1 MLKRDILVLPEIK
14 KGELDSTAL
23 GLLAKGR
30 ELADQMGGRLI
41 ALLVGSRLDGFI
53 QSLRHAGA
61 DTILVADH
69 LALADYN
76 AEIYFNLISKV
87 IDDLK
92 PGFLF
97 LAYTHWGMELGPALA
112 QRSGSYMISNCA
124 DLEMEG
130 PLVRAVRPMFGG
142 SYHVK
147 IELQAQRPYVVSFQ
161 RGVFP
166 APKSTVG
173 PAEVIQVPVEIEVDS
188 LRSKVVGTVE
198 PPEGDVDITK
208 AEIIVAV
215 GRGIGEEGNIPM
227 MKELAGALGGS
238 IACSRPV
245 SDLGWLPKAYHVGI
259 SGKTVAPK
267 RYIACG
273 ISGSGQHLAGM
284 EASEMIIA
292 INKDAKAP
300 IFSVA
305 HYGIVGDIFE
315 IVPELTRQAKV
326 SREMEEKQG

>member
-1 MLKRDILVLPEIK
+1 MTKRNVLVLPEIK

-30 ELADQMGGRLI
+30 ESADQTGSELI
-41 ALLVGSRLDGFI
+41 ALLVGSGLSDI
-53 QSLRHAGA
+53 LQSLRHAGP
-61 DTILVADH
+61 DRILVADH
-69 LALADYN
+69 PALAAYN
-76 AEIYFNLISKV
+76 PEIYVNLISKV
-87 IDDLK
+87 IDELK

-112 QRSGSYMISNCA
+112 QRSGAYMISNCA
-124 DLEMEG
+124 DLEIEG
-130 PLVRAVRPMFGG
+130 SLVRAVRPMFGG
-142 SYHVK
+142 SYHAR
-147 IELQAQRPYVVSFQ
+147 IELQTQRPYVVSFQ

-166 APKSTVG
+166 APKNAAG
-173 PAEVIQVPVEIEVDS
+173 PAEAIQVPVEIEVDS
-188 LRSKVVGTVE
+188 LRSKVVGTVA

-208 AEIIVAV
+208 AEIIVSV

-227 MKELAGALGGS
+227 IKELADALGGS

-273 ISGSGQHLAGM
+273 ISGSGQHVAGM
-284 EASEMIIA
+284 ESSEIIIA

-300 IFSVA
+300 IFNVA
-305 HYGIVGDIFE
+305 HYGIVGDLFE
-315 IVPELTRQAKV
+315 IVPELTRRAKE
-326 SREMEEKQG
+326 SREMEGKQG

>member
-1 MLKRDILVLPEIK
+1 MSEKDVLVLPEIK
-14 KGELDSTAL
+14 KGELDGTAL

-30 ELADQMGGRLI
+30 ELADQTGGELS
-41 ALLVGSRLDGFI
+41 ALLVGSELEGVA

-61 DTILVADH
+61 DHIWVADH
-69 LALADYN
+69 PALAAYN
-76 AEIYFNLISKV
+76 PEIYVNVISRV
-87 IDDLK
+87 VADLR
-92 PGFLF
+92 PAFLF
-97 LAYTHWGMELGPALA
+97 LVYTLRGMELGPALA
-112 QRSGSYMISNCA
+112 QRSGAYMISNCA
-124 DLEMEG
+124 DLAKEG

-142 SYHVK
+142 SYHAR
-147 IELQAQRPYVVSFQ
+147 IELQVRRPYVVSFQ

-166 APKSTVG
+166 APKSTVN
-173 PAEVIQVPVEIEVDS
+173 PAEVSPVPVEIEADS
-188 LRSKVVGTVE
+188 LRSIVMGSVE
-198 PPEGDVDITK
+198 APEGDVDITK
-208 AEIIVAV
+208 AEIIVSV

-227 MKELAGALGGS
+227 VKELADALGGS

-273 ISGSGQHLAGM
+273 ISGSGQHVAGM
-284 EASEMIIA
+284 ESSEMIIA

-305 HYGIVGDIFE
+305 HYGIVGDLFE
-315 IVPELTRQAKV
+315 IVPELTRRAKE
-326 SREMEEKQG
+326 SREMEGKQG

>member
-1 MLKRDILVLPEIK
+1 MSKTNVLVLPEIK
-14 KGELDSTAL
+14 NGELDSTAL

-30 ELADQMGGRLI
+30 EFADQMGGKLS
-41 ALLVGSRLDGFI
+41 ALLVGSKLEGFI
-53 QSLRHAGA
+53 QSLSQAGA
-61 DTILVADH
+61 DSLFVADH
-69 LALADYN
+69 LSLAAYN
-76 AEIYFNLISKV
+76 PEIYVNLISKV
-87 IDDLK
+87 INDLK

-112 QRSGSYMISNCA
+112 QRSGAYMISNCA
-124 DLEMEG
+124 DLKMEG

-142 SYHVK
+142 SYHVA
-147 IELQAQRPYVVSFQ
+147 IELRTERPYVVSFQ

-166 APKSTVG
+166 APKPAAGS
-173 PAEVIQVPVEIEVDS
+173 AEVIHVPVEIEVDS
-188 LRSKVVGTVE
+188 LRCKVVGTVD

-208 AEIIVAV
+208 AEIIVSV
-215 GRGIGEEGNIPM
+215 GRGIGEEGNLPM
-227 MKELAGALGGS
+227 IKELAGALGGS

-273 ISGSGQHLAGM
+273 ISGSGQHVAGM